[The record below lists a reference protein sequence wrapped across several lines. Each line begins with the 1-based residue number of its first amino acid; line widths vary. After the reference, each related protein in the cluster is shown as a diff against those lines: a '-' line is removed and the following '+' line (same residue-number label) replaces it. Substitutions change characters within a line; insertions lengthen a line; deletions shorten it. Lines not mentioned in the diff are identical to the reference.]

1 MTCPSCGAVAP
12 AGARFC
18 PTCGHGLVA
27 RSDERRVVTVLF
39 ADLVGFTGL
48 SETMDPEQLKNLIDD
63 CFECLVADVVAFGG
77 QVDKIIGDA
86 ILALFGAPIAHEDD
100 AERAVRAA
108 LRMQQ
113 SIVQHTAEVG
123 HGIQMRVGVNTGEV
137 LVGAL
142 RAGGDYTA
150 MGDVVNTA
158 NRLQSVARPGQVL
171 VGPATH
177 AATHQVVRYD
187 HLGPVQARGREEPV
201 EAWIAVEPIAP
212 PGHRPRRLRA
222 PLVGRSTELGLIAR
236 SVEMAVERRRAQFVL
251 LMGEAGVGKSRL
263 AEEAASLAEANH
275 EAAVLEGRCVP
286 YGEANIWWPIGEAL
300 RDGTGIHADDSAEV
314 ARRRCL
320 GAVAAVL
327 EEAVTSESVARIAEG
342 LLFYMGFPTQLD
354 SLDPARAREEAAICL
369 FGFTEAYLRVRPVL
383 VVLSDLH
390 WADDLVLE
398 LLDRMLRALGS
409 LPFVVV
415 ATARVGAD
423 FRWRP
428 QGRHNTVAINLDPLD
443 RASARQLLD
452 SVAEERLPRRVAD
465 QLLDRSG
472 GNPFFL
478 EELASLV
485 CDSAEAADQL
495 PELPDNIRGLVA
507 ARLDTLSPGERATL
521 EDAAVLGRSGPVSA
535 LVALADERVPVEAP
549 AKYDDDGSG
558 ALSGLVAKDLLELE
572 GDRWTFRSESVR
584 EVAYNTL
591 TKASRARRHA
601 AIAEMFANDEA
612 MGRGERLEQVAVHLA
627 AASELVAELGPIPGV
642 PDDVRSRAAGW
653 LAKAAKRA
661 YAHDMASTALKL
673 SDRALSFLDPGD
685 EETGSFRRRL
695 LTLRAWARSAQRD
708 LAGARMDVMAALAD
722 ADRAGDH
729 TARAQAMSVLGQLL
743 EREGHLEESASTLW
757 DAIALW
763 RELGEKEGL
772 AEALR
777 YLGFT
782 SIFLRTYEEGEA
794 ALVEARDLF
803 RELGDRRGE
812 AWAIQYLA
820 FMAFS
825 RGDLDEANPRLQ
837 ESLRMFSELGD
848 QFGMGWSRGLLAWVR
863 YNEGNFEEAEALAEL
878 AIGARE
884 SDKWAHGMMLV
895 LLANLRLW
903 RGRAKAALPL
913 ASEARDL
920 FHSISDHYGR
930 AMALAAV
937 ARSQAA
943 IGNVEEAERSI
954 EEVLSATAAIA
965 SERMGATIAGGTY
978 VHLGESERAL
988 TALYNAATDPTDKL
1002 VLGDLEWMVGAGL
1015 AHLQLGRVDESLMLL
1030 EDAAAESPKSPY
1042 ALSAFAL
1049 VSAAIGKPADAL
1061 ALADAADGSEGASYL
1076 DHATAASARM
1086 LALAQLGDEA
1096 AVRAAI
1102 EATTDFIDSTDDQ
1115 LARRVTR
1122 LAAAEALACIG
1133 APEADELRM
1142 VTQAELVALGA
1153 PAEGW
1158 SNAFRLAALGR
1169 GAGEGVGS

>member
-1 MTCPSCGAVAP
+1 MTCPSCGAIAP

-18 PTCGHGLVA
+18 PTCGHNLVA

-48 SETMDPEQLKNLIDD
+48 SETMDPETLKNLIDD

-113 SIVQHTAEVG
+113 SIAQHMAGVT
-123 HGIQMRVGVNTGEV
+123 HGIEMRVGVNTGEV

-201 EAWIAVEPIAP
+201 EAWIAEEPIAP
-212 PGHRPRRLRA
+212 PGHRPRRLKA
-222 PLVGRSTELGLIAR
+222 PLVGRGTELSLISR
-236 SVEMAVERRRAQFVL
+236 SVDMAVEHSRAQLIL
-251 LMGEAGVGKSRL
+251 LIGEAGVGKSRL
-263 AEEAASLAEANH
+263 AEEAASLAEATH

-300 RDGTGIHADDSAEV
+300 RDGTGIHPDDDADT
-314 ARRRCL
+314 ARRRCV

-327 EEAVTSESVARIAEG
+327 EQAATSDAVSRIAEG
-342 LLFYMGFPTQLD
+342 LLFYMGFPTPLD
-354 SLDPARAREEAAICL
+354 ELDPARAREEAALSL
-369 FGFTEAYLRVRPVL
+369 FAFTEAYLRVRPVV

-398 LLDRMLRALGS
+398 LLDRMLRALGG

-415 ATARVGAD
+415 ATARVGQD

-443 RASARQLLD
+443 RTAARQLLD
-452 SVAEERLPRRVAD
+452 SVAESRLPRRVAD

-478 EELASLV
+478 EELASLI
-485 CDSAEAADQL
+485 CDSADTPDDL

-521 EDAAVLGRSGPVSA
+521 EDAAVLGRSGPVT
-535 LVALADERVPVEAP
+535 ALATLAVDRVPIDAP
-549 AKYDDDGSG
+549 AKYDDDGRN
-558 ALSGLVAKDLLELE
+558 ALEGLVAKDILFLE

-601 AIAEMFANDEA
+601 AIAELFVNDEA
-612 MGRGERLEQVAVHLA
+612 LGRGERLEQVAVHLA

-642 PDDVRSRAAGW
+642 PDDVRARAAGW

-661 YAHDMASTALKL
+661 YTHAMASTALRL
-673 SDRALSFLDPGD
+673 SDRALSFLDPDD
-685 EETGSFRRRL
+685 EETGPSRRRL

-708 LAGARMDVMAALAD
+708 LPGARIDVMAALAD
-722 ADRAGDH
+722 ADRAGDRS
-729 TARAQAMSVLGQLL
+729 ARAQAMSVLGQLL

-757 DAIALW
+757 DAIAMW
-763 RELGEKEGL
+763 RELGQKEGL

-794 ALVEARDLF
+794 ALGEAREIF
-803 RELGDRRGE
+803 RELGDKRGE

-820 FMAFS
+820 FIAFS

-863 YNEGNFEEAEALAEL
+863 YNEGNFEEAESLAEL

-903 RGRAKAALPL
+903 RGQAKAALPL
-913 ASEARDL
+913 ANEARAL
-920 FHSISDHYGR
+920 FQSIGDHYGR
-930 AMALAAV
+930 AMSLNALARSLAAMGDV
-937 ARSQAA
+937 A
-943 IGNVEEAERSI
+943 EAERTI
-954 EEVLSATAAIA
+954 EEVISATTAIA
-965 SERMGATIAGGTY
+965 SEKMGAGIAGATF
-978 VHLGESERAL
+978 VHLGEGDRAL
-988 TALYNAATDPTDKL
+988 ASLFAAETDANDKL
-1002 VLGDLEWMVGAGL
+1002 VLGDLEWMVSSGL
-1015 AHLQLGRVDESLMLL
+1015 AFLQTAKVDEALTLL
-1030 EDAAAESPKSPY
+1030 ERAAELSPTSPY
-1042 ALSAFAL
+1042 ALSAYAL
-1049 VSAAIGKPADAL
+1049 ASAAIGEPANAI
-1061 ALADAADGSEGASYL
+1061 AFADAAESFAGASYL
-1076 DHATAASARM
+1076 DRCTAGAARV
-1086 LALAQLGDEA
+1086 LAHAQLGDEPA
-1096 AVRAAI
+1096 TRRALDAAI
-1102 EATTDFIDSTDDQ
+1102 EFIDGTDDQ
-1115 LARRVTR
+1115 LARRITR
-1122 LAAAEALACIG
+1122 LAGAEALGCFG
-1133 APEADELRM
+1133 DESASGLRTT
-1142 VTQAELVALGA
+1142 TQAELIALGA
-1153 PAEGW
+1153 PADGW
-1158 SNAFRLAALGR
+1158 STAFRLAALGR
-1169 GAGEGVGS
+1169 GAGEGGGS

>member
-1 MTCPSCGAVAP
+1 MTCPSCGTIAP

-18 PTCGHGLVA
+18 PTCGHNLLT

-48 SETMDPEQLKNLIDD
+48 SETMDPEQLKNLVDD
-63 CFECLVADVVAFGG
+63 CFECLVADVTAFGG

-113 SIVQHTAEVG
+113 SIAEHTA
-123 HGIQMRVGVNTGEV
+123 GIALGIEMRVGVNTGEV

-201 EAWIAVEPIAP
+201 EAWIAVEPSAP

-222 PLVGRSTELGLIAR
+222 PLVGRGTELGLISR
-236 SVEMAVERRRAQFVL
+236 SVEMCVEHSRAQLIL
-251 LMGEAGVGKSRL
+251 LIGEAGVGKSRL
-263 AEEAASLAEANH
+263 AEEAASLAEATH

-286 YGEANIWWPIGEAL
+286 YGEANIWWPIGEML
-300 RDGTGIHADDSAEV
+300 RDGTGIHPDDSPDV
-314 ARRRCL
+314 ARRRCI

-327 EEAVTSESVARIAEG
+327 EQPATSDAVPRVAEG
-342 LLFYMGFPTQLD
+342 LLFFMGLPTALD
-354 SLDPARAREEAAICL
+354 SLDPARAREDAALSL
-369 FGFTEAYLRVRPVL
+369 FSFTEAYLRVRPVV

-390 WADDLVLE
+390 WADDLVLD

-415 ATARVGAD
+415 ATARVGQD

-428 QGRHNTVAINLDPLD
+428 QGRHNTLAINLDPLD
-443 RASARQLLD
+443 RAAARQLLD
-452 SVAEERLPRRVAD
+452 SVAESRLPRRLAD

-485 CDSAEAADQL
+485 CDTAETDDDL
-495 PELPDNIRGLVA
+495 PDLPDNIRGLVA
-507 ARLDTLSPGERATL
+507 ARIDTLSPGERATL
-521 EDAAVLGRSGPVSA
+521 EDAAVLGRSGPVSM
-535 LVALADERVPVEAP
+535 LTALAEDRVPIDAP
-549 AKYDDDGSG
+549 AKFDDDGQG
-558 ALSGLVAKDLLELE
+558 ALSALVSKDLLLLE

-591 TKASRARRHA
+591 TKASRARRHS
-601 AIAEMFANDEA
+601 AIAELFVNDEA
-612 MGRGERLEQVAVHLA
+612 MGKGERLEQVAVHLA
-627 AASELVAELGPIPGV
+627 AASELVGELGPIPGV
-642 PDDVRSRAAGW
+642 PDDVRARAGGW

-661 YAHDMASTALKL
+661 YQHDMAGTALRL
-673 SDRALSFLDPGD
+673 SDRALSFLDPDD
-685 EETGSFRRRL
+685 EETAHPRRRL
-695 LTLRAWARSAQRD
+695 LTLRAWSKSALRD

-722 ADRAGDH
+722 ADRAGDRS
-729 TARAQAMSVLGQLL
+729 ARAQAMSVLGQLL
-743 EREGHLEESASTLW
+743 EREGHLEESAATLW

-782 SIFLRTYEEGEA
+782 SIFLRTYEEGET
-794 ALVEARDLF
+794 ALTEAREIFL
-803 RELGDRRGE
+803 ELGDKRGE

-820 FMAFS
+820 FISFS
-825 RGDLDEANPRLQ
+825 RGDIDEANPRLQ
-837 ESLRMFSELGD
+837 ESLRMFTELGD
-848 QFGMGWSRGLLAWVR
+848 QFGMSWSRGLLAWVR

-884 SDKWAHGMMLV
+884 SDKWAQGMMLV

-913 ASEARDL
+913 ATEARDL
-920 FHSISDHYGR
+920 FQSIGDHYGK
-930 AMALAAV
+930 AMALAAL
-937 ARSQAA
+937 ARSIAA
-943 IGNVEEAERSI
+943 TGDAAEVEKTV
-954 EEVLSATAAIA
+954 EEVLSATNAIA
-965 SERMGATIAGGTY
+965 SERMGAAISGGAF
-978 VHLGESERAL
+978 VHVGDGDRAL
-988 TALYNAATDPTDKL
+988 AVLFDAQTDVNDKL
-1002 VLGDLEWMVGAGL
+1002 MLGDLESRVSSGL
-1015 AHLQLGRVDESLMLL
+1015 AYLQTAKVDEALVLI
-1030 EDAAAESPKSPY
+1030 EDAAALSPTSPY

-1049 VSAAIGKPADAL
+1049 VTAAIGKPDEAIA
-1061 ALADAADGSEGASYL
+1061 AADSVDCSPGASYL
-1076 DHATAASARM
+1076 DRVTAGAARV
-1086 LALAQLGDEA
+1086 LALAQKGDA
-1096 AVRAAI
+1096 MATQHAQI
-1102 EATTDFIDSTDDQ
+1102 EAEAFVDATDDV
-1115 LARRVTR
+1115 LARRLTR
-1122 LAAAEALACIG
+1122 LAGAEALAALG
-1133 APEADELRM
+1133 DSGADELRSA
-1142 VTQAELVALGA
+1142 TQAELVALGA
-1153 PAEGW
+1153 PAVGW
-1158 SNAFRLAALGR
+1158 ETAFRLAALGR
-1169 GAGEGVGS
+1169 GAGEGAVS

>member
-1 MTCPSCGAVAP
+1 MTCPSCGALAP

-18 PTCGHGLVA
+18 SICGHSLVA

-63 CFECLVADVVAFGG
+63 CFECLVADVTAFGG

-100 AERAVRAA
+100 GERAVRAA

-113 SIVQHTAEVG
+113 SIAQHIA
-123 HGIQMRVGVNTGEV
+123 GIANGIEMRVGVNTGEV

-158 NRLQSVARPGQVL
+158 NRLQSVAKPGQVL

-201 EAWIAVEPIAP
+201 EAWIAVETIAP

-222 PLVGRSTELGLIAR
+222 PLVGRTTELGLISS
-236 SVEMAVERRRAQFVL
+236 SVEMSVQHSRAQLIL
-251 LMGEAGVGKSRL
+251 LIGEAGVGKSRL

-300 RDGTGIHADDSAEV
+300 RDGTGVHADDSEDV

-327 EEAVTSESVARIAEG
+327 EQPTTADEVARIAEG
-342 LLFYMGFPTQLD
+342 LLFYMGFATPLD
-354 SLDPARAREEAAICL
+354 GLDPARAREEAALSL
-369 FGFTEAYLRVRPVL
+369 FAFTEAYLRVRPVV

-415 ATARVGAD
+415 ATARVGED

-443 RASARQLLD
+443 RVAARQLLD
-452 SVAEERLPRRVAD
+452 SVAEARIPRRIAD

-478 EELASLV
+478 EELASLI
-485 CDSAEAADQL
+485 CDTADISDDI
-495 PELPDNIRGLVA
+495 PDLPDNIRGLVA

-535 LVALADERVPVEAP
+535 LASLAEERVPIDAP
-549 AKYDDDGSG
+549 AKYDDDGKG
-558 ALSGLVAKDLLELE
+558 ALGGLVAKDLLVLE

-591 TKASRARRHA
+591 TKASRARRHS
-601 AIAEMFANDEA
+601 AIADIFQNDEL

-627 AASELVAELGPIPGV
+627 AASELVSELGPIPGV

-661 YAHDMASTALKL
+661 YTHDMSGTALRL
-673 SDRALSFLDPGD
+673 SDRALSFLDPED
-685 EETGSFRRRL
+685 EETASPRRRL
-695 LTLRAWARSAQRD
+695 LTLRAWAKSALRD
-708 LAGARMDVMAALAD
+708 LPGARMDVMAALSD
-722 ADRAGDH
+722 ADRAGDQS
-729 TARAQAMSVLGQLL
+729 ARAQAMSVLGQLL
-743 EREGHLEESASTLW
+743 EREGHLEESAATLW

-763 RELGEKEGL
+763 RDLGQKEGL

-782 SIFLRTYEEGEA
+782 SIFLRTFEEGEA
-794 ALVEARDLF
+794 ALVEARELF
-803 RELGDRRGE
+803 IELGDKRGE

-903 RGRAKAALPL
+903 RGHARAAIPL
-913 ASEARDL
+913 ASEARGL
-920 FHSISDHYGR
+920 FHSIGDHYGR
-930 AMALAAV
+930 AMALSALGRA
-937 ARSQAA
+937 QAA
-943 IGNVEEAERSI
+943 TGDVAEAEKSI
-954 EEVLSATAAIA
+954 EEVLAATGAIA
-965 SERMGATIAGGTY
+965 SEKMGATIAGSTY
-978 VHLGESERAL
+978 LHLGEADRAL
-988 TALYNAATDPTDKL
+988 SAYLAAGTDPAAKL
-1002 VLGDLEWMVGAGL
+1002 GLGDLEWMVGTGL
-1015 AHLQLGRVDESLMLL
+1015 AYLQLAKVDEALVLL
-1030 EDAAAESPKSPY
+1030 EGAVAQSPDTPY
-1042 ALSAFAL
+1042 GVA
-1049 VSAAIGKPADAL
+1049 AL
-1061 ALADAADGSEGASYL
+1061 ALARDAVGEASAAIELAESASGFAGASYL
-1076 DHATAASARM
+1076 DNVMADAARV
-1086 LALAQLGDEA
+1086 LAYAQLGDEKQA
-1096 AVRAAI
+1096 MSVLDEAI
-1102 EATTDFIDSTDDQ
+1102 AQVDATDD
-1115 LARRVTR
+1115 LVARRLMR
-1122 LAAAEALACIG
+1122 LAGAEALASLG
-1133 APEADELRM
+1133 APGADEMGATAR
-1142 VTQAELVALGA
+1142 AELAALGA

-1158 SNAFRLAALGR
+1158 GTAFRLAALGR
-1169 GAGEGVGS
+1169 GAGEGGGS